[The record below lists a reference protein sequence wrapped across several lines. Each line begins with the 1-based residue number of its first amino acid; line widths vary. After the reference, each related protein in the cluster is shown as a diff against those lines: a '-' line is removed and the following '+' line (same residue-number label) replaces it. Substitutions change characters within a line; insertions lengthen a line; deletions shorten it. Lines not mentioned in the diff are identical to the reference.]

1 MEEIKD
7 LIKQE
12 DYEKCKKLL
21 QEFECK
27 AIDIIE
33 DLTYQFKETL
43 AEDIDRKIK
52 GWKDEYERLL
62 KENWKKDDRI
72 AELEKELA
80 KYKELQDQLG
90 LENADEFEWFVML
103 DLLTDNEKNMHILD
117 LHRELAEIKENAIMP
132 RFKVGQ
138 EVYSVFINRKYMEYN
153 EVCNLEITAI
163 MQCSK
168 GIYYQGYIL
177 ESGKN
182 RSDYW
187 FNEKNTFLTEQE
199 AQDKL
204 QELRGGE

>member
-12 DYEKCKKLL
+12 DYEKYKKLL

-62 KENWKKDDRI
+62 KENWKKYDRI

-80 KYKELQDQLG
+80 ELKEKYNK
-90 LENADEFEWFVML
+90 
-103 DLLTDNEKNMHILD
+103 TNEKLKNITEEIDNNFVDGQDYEKLKQ
-117 LHRELAEIKENAIMP
+117 ELLELKEKAIIP
-132 RFKVGQ
+132 KFKIGQ
-138 EVYSVFINRKYMEYN
+138 EVYHLL
-153 EVCNLEITAI
+153 CNNGRDAIITKDTI
-163 MQCSK
+163 TN
-168 GIYYQGYIL
+168 IYRYDDLYVL
-177 ESGKN
+177 DKSRLLAKK
-182 RSDYW
+182 SDLYVTHKEA
-187 FNEKNTFLTEQE
+187 EK
-199 AQDKL
+199 KL